1 MALEIKGFDR
11 VFKYKGNELS
21 DPDLSMSPEEVMKFY
36 SNTYPELT
44 NSNVYGPDISEDKA
58 VYEFK
63 NTVGTKG

>member
-1 MALEIKGFDR
+1 MALNVNTLER
-11 VFKYKGNELS
+11 TFKYKGNTLT

-44 NSNVYGPDISEDKA
+44 TSNIHGPVIADDKA

-63 NTVGTKG
+63 NIVGTKG